1 MDDKSM
7 TQAAQALSSLLLS
20 SVVCRSRSEPPQ
32 DRRRRSRSV
41 RRSRSGA
48 ASLASQGR
56 KPAAKARGLLLDP
69 LPGPALMFED
79 HTSDMAKEI
88 YIGGLP
94 DDCTKTT
101 LESMVVR
108 EVGGTCVTKHGP
120 RGNRQGNQYY
130 AICVMESEAKAN
142 AAIEILHGR
151 KICKGEFTLTVQA
164 AKAPPKR

>member
-108 EVGGTCVTKHGP
+108 EVGGTCVTKRGP
-120 RGNRQGNQYY
+120 GATRQGNRYY
-130 AICVMESEAKAN
+130 AICMLESAAKAN

-151 KICKGEFTLTVQA
+151 KICKGEFMLTVQA
-164 AKAPPKR
+164 ARAPPKR